1 MKTCSKTVQVYA
13 MTLNPEVDHFR
24 QKRPGNKTQWNVDRY
39 KKCSKRPKITF
50 QLHFNK
56 KSPIQ
61 LTKESSKLKVKNK

>member
-39 KKCSKRPKITF
+39 KKMFKTSKDHFSASFQQKIANPADKRK
-50 QLHFNK
+50 Q
-56 KSPIQ
+56 
-61 LTKESSKLKVKNK
+61 